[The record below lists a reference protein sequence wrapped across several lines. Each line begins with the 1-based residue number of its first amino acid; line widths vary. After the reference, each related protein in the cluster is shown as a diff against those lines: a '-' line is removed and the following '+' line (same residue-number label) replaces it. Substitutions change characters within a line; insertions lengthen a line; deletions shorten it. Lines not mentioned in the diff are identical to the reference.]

1 MAEAVG
7 IVLGAVPLLISALE
21 HYQDIIGPVVR
32 FKNWRGELGT
42 IILRLVTERA
52 SYDQNLRIM
61 LLRAVGS
68 DDLEQMIAD
77 PQSQT
82 WRSEGFAEDMKIELG
97 RAYDPCM
104 GLVKNIAGTL
114 ETIAA
119 NLNIE
124 GSDRIRKEGLQAV
137 VSANPPELSTTDG
150 GSRSHFRKRVDFT
163 MKRRDVIRSLKA
175 IEEDNEKLRMLLEGA
190 DKITSIQD
198 DVGASSRARVR
209 FVGSL
214 KGIRSNACLVH
225 RGLDAKFCMDHECHR
240 AGLLLE
246 QRLKRRKRTS
256 RQAMPKDVGKLGRFC
271 VSVYRCPDT
280 AWLDAEINIEDDHD
294 YGRPNGPKV
303 SFSVSTL
310 EDTEKPNLPGFHTG
324 LEIHDICKVIHGAV
338 HPQVGFR
345 LDGSGKLRGL
355 YEIETQPHSLV
366 NDYVTMD
373 KFLSVIQQREH
384 SMPDF
389 YCLVVTLV
397 SSVLQLGETP
407 WLNMPWNRRSIIF
420 LRSERGVHSE
430 VDIKHPYLTHWYN
443 ADSAKLSSEEDDTT
457 RNQQNMLALA
467 IMLLE
472 LNFGVPIESLRQAS
486 DMGADGQ
493 PNAFTDLLTAQRWF
507 NNKCRKGQLSHGF
520 KSAIKFCLQCYVDPD
535 ASFENAEFTQ
545 AIEDQ
550 VLKPLESEMQQLV
563 YGRS

>member
-1 MAEAVG
+1 
-7 IVLGAVPLLISALE
+7 
-21 HYQDIIGPVVR
+21 
-32 FKNWRGELGT
+32 
-42 IILRLVTERA
+42 
-52 SYDQNLRIM
+52 M

-68 DDLEQMIAD
+68 DDLEQMITD
-77 PQSQT
+77 PQGQI

-137 VSANPPELSTTDG
+137 VSANPPDLNTTDG
-150 GSRSHFRKRVDFT
+150 GSRFHFRKRVDFT

-175 IEEDNEKLRMLLEGA
+175 IEEDNE
-190 DKITSIQD
+190 
-198 DVGASSRARVR
+198 
-209 FVGSL
+209 
-214 KGIRSNACLVH
+214 
-225 RGLDAKFCMDHECHR
+225 
-240 AGLLLE
+240 
-246 QRLKRRKRTS
+246 RLH
-256 RQAMPKDVGKLGRFC
+256 A
-271 VSVYRCPDT
+271 
-280 AWLDAEINIEDDHD
+280 
-294 YGRPNGPKV
+294 
-303 SFSVSTL
+303 
-310 EDTEKPNLPGFHTG
+310 
-324 LEIHDICKVIHGAV
+324 
-338 HPQVGFR
+338 
-345 LDGSGKLRGL
+345 
-355 YEIETQPHSLV
+355 
-366 NDYVTMD
+366 
-373 KFLSVIQQREH
+373 
-384 SMPDF
+384 
-389 YCLVVTLV
+389 
-397 SSVLQLGETP
+397 
-407 WLNMPWNRRSIIF
+407 
-420 LRSERGVHSE
+420 
-430 VDIKHPYLTHWYN
+430 
-443 ADSAKLSSEEDDTT
+443 AKLSSEEDDTT

-507 NNKCRKGQLSHGF
+507 NSKSRKGQLSHGF

-563 YGRS
+563 YGGS